1 MRGSGVD
8 NAASRY
14 GRALVL
20 AFVLVVASA
29 FLHAAWNALVR
40 RSPDPQTAVHVVVA
54 IAGVIAAVAGA
65 IELGLGVHG
74 LPPRAIW
81 LGVAAGVLEAGYFRA
96 LGRALAIAPL
106 PPVYTVSRGGAAILV
121 WPASIIAMG
130 ERATGLAAAGSA
142 LVIIGLAVSSELGRG
157 TKRAPARALVWA
169 AQCAC
174 FIAGYHFA
182 YKYALAADASPGAV
196 FAISMVVATGLG
208 ATLGG
213 ADYRT
218 RFAALVRAKPLLT
231 VGTGVVCATAFLLF
245 MIGLAGGGAA
255 YVFTLRNTSV
265 LFAVLLAWAIGDHPS
280 RPQAIG
286 AALVFAGAVLLGLG
300 H

>member
-1 MRGSGVD
+1 MI
-8 NAASRY
+8 
-14 GRALVL
+14 
-20 AFVLVVASA
+20 AFVLVVVSA

-40 RSPDPQTAVHVVVA
+40 RSPDPATAVHVVVA
-54 IAGVIAAVAGA
+54 IAGVLAAIVAAV
-65 IELGLGVHG
+65 ELSLGVRG
-74 LPPRAIW
+74 LPPRAIG
-81 LGVAAGVLEAGYFRA
+81 LGVIAGVLEAGYFHA

-121 WPASIIAMG
+121 WPVSILAMG
-130 ERATGLAAAGSA
+130 ERATALSAIGSA
-142 LVIIGLAVSSELGRG
+142 AVILGLAVSSELGRSR
-157 TKRAPARALVWA
+157 RAAPPRVLVWA
-169 AQCAC
+169 AQCAV
-174 FIAGYHFA
+174 FIAGYHVA

-213 ADYRT
+213 AGYRQ
-218 RFAALVRAKPLLT
+218 RFVGLVRARPGLT
-231 VGTGVVCATAFLLF
+231 LGAGVVCATAFLLF

-265 LFAVLLAWAIGDHPS
+265 LFAVGLAWVIGDHPS
-280 RPQAIG
+280 RAQVAG
-286 AALVFAGAVLLGLG
+286 AAMVFVGAVLLGLG

>member
-1 MRGSGVD
+1 
-8 NAASRY
+8 
-14 GRALVL
+14 VL

-54 IAGVIAAVAGA
+54 IAGVLAAIVAAV
-65 IELGLGVHG
+65 ELSLGYNG
-74 LPPRAIW
+74 LPPRAIG
-81 LGVAAGVLEAGYFRA
+81 LGVVAGVLEAGYFHA

-106 PPVYTVSRGGAAILV
+106 PPVYTVSRGGAALLV
-121 WPASIIAMG
+121 WPASILAFG
-130 ERATGLAAAGSA
+130 ERVTALAAAGSA
-142 LVIIGLAVSSELGRG
+142 LVILGLAVSSELGRG
-157 TKRAPARALVWA
+157 ARGAPARALIWA
-169 AQCAC
+169 AQCAG
-174 FIAGYHFA
+174 FIAGYHVA

-213 ADYRT
+213 AGYRT
-218 RFAALVRAKPLLT
+218 RFVALVRARPLLT
-231 VGTGVVCATAFLLF
+231 VGAGVVCATAFLLF

-265 LFAVLLAWAIGDHPS
+265 LFAVVLAWTIGDHPS
-280 RPQAIG
+280 RAQVIG
-286 AALVFAGAVLLGLG
+286 ATLVFAGAILLGLG